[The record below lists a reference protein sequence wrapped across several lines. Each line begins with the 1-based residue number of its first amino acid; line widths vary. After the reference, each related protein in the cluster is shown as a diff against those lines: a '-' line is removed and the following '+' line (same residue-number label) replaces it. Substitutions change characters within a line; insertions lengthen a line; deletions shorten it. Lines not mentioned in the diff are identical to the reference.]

1 MDGVADNHVE
11 AVEHRQHE
19 NHGEGGYTHAHNR
32 NPCHDV
38 DEVVTLLGEK
48 ITLRYE

>member
-1 MDGVADNHVE
+1 MNRVADDHVE
-11 AVEHRQHE
+11 AVEHRKHE
-19 NHGEGGYTHAHNR
+19 NHGEGGDTHAHNR

-38 DEVVTLLGEK
+38 DEVVALLGEK

>member
-1 MDGVADNHVE
+1 MNRVADDHVE
-11 AVEHRQHE
+11 AVEHRKHE
-19 NHGEGGYTHAHNR
+19 NHGEGGDTHAHNR

-38 DEVVTLLGEK
+38 DEVVTFLCEK